1 MVIDAMIMNQ
11 GYAGKCSIMD
21 EESNAD
27 ATRFFEILKDFD

>member
-1 MVIDAMIMNQ
+1 MDAMIMNQ
-11 GYAGKCSIMD
+11 GYAGECSIMD